1 MSGSRVQCD
10 TGCGFPAGTAVS
22 HLVDPHSVPAQE
34 IPAQFLF
41 PCLSVKAQVSGHRI
55 YPLLQN

>member
-10 TGCGFPAGTAVS
+10 TGCGFPAGTAAS
-22 HLVDPHSVPAQE
+22 HLVDLPSVPAQE

-41 PCLSVKAQVSGHRI
+41 LCLSVKAQVSGHCI
-55 YPLLQN
+55 YPLLEN